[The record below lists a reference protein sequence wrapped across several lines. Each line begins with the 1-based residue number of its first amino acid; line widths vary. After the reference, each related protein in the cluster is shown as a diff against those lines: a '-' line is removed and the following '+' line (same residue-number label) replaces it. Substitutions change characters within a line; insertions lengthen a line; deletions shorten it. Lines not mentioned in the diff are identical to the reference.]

1 MQLSPEQR
9 MYACVAFIVP
19 ILLVLMVV
27 AGWEGLTAGGPA
39 QPAAGCATCA
49 DADCLKALRCA
60 R

>member
-19 ILLVLMVV
+19 ILLVLMV
-27 AGWEGLTAGGPA
+27 
-39 QPAAGCATCA
+39 AAGCATCA